1 MTNAEAKQALINR
14 TPVMYDGIKYH
25 RIKEL
30 VYWVDDNDTFHISAT
45 LLDKNRNSSVR
56 PEIKDVTL
64 IYDN

>member
-1 MTNAEAKQALINR
+1 MTNAEAKQALLNR
-14 TPVMYDGIKYH
+14 TPVMYGGIKYH

-64 IYDN
+64 IYDK